1 MSKVV
6 PFDLLT
12 RLRHRKRVPPVP
24 VELLTDACDRLAGSR
39 EECGLQPEDASSAAV
54 LTVHRLRDTWPID
67 DLGLFAMDI
76 GGRLS
81 ALLNHLADQGVPATQ
96 AYSILRGQD
105 PSLLRAAAHAPLKF
119 QYGRI
124 SSSRFELVTF
134 LAVVQQER
142 LGGSAS

>member
-24 VELLTDACDRLAGSR
+24 VELLTDAGDRLAGMR
-39 EECGLQPEDASSAAV
+39 EERGLQPEDASSAAV

-96 AYSILRGQD
+96 AFSILRGQD
-105 PSLLRAAAHAPLKF
+105 PNLLRAAAHAPLKF
-119 QYGRI
+119 QYGPI
-124 SSSRFELVTF
+124 SSSRFELATF
-134 LAVVQQER
+134 LAVVQKER
-142 LGGSAS
+142 LGGSAA